1 MTSQNNNYRL
11 LGKALGMALAA
22 SAAWSLSSCD
32 KVDEDDRLIYVAP
45 AEVSAHVLIEDFTG
59 QSCINCPAAS
69 DVIAELQETYGHDN
83 VIAVGLYSGPFGK
96 SSKGIY
102 YPLTTE
108 TGDYYYEQRGIEAQP
123 CGSINRGAASYNTAE
138 WATVVR
144 DALQQTSPVS
154 INCDASLNSETNNI
168 TADITIGSS
177 QEYSDAEV
185 NVWLIEDNV
194 TSWQLMPGN
203 KLEND
208 YTHNHVFRTA
218 LTAADG
224 DAVSISPDSESK
236 LSYSLSLSEADVKS
250 EWDTDNLSMVVF
262 ASNSNGVLQVIN
274 AKINIQ

>member
-1 MTSQNNNYRL
+1 MISQNNNYRL
-11 LGKALGMALAA
+11 LGKALGVALAA
-22 SAAWSLSSCD
+22 SAAWSLASCD

-96 SSKGIY
+96 SSKGIF

-154 INCDASLNSETNNI
+154 INCEASLDSETNNI
-168 TADITIGSS
+168 TADVVIGSS
-177 QEYSDAEV
+177 QEYSDAKV

-203 KLEND
+203 KMDTE

-224 DAVSISPDSESK
+224 DAVSISPDSECK
-236 LSYSLSLSEADVKS
+236 LSYSLSLSEADTKS
-250 EWDTDNLSMVVF
+250 EWKSENLSMVVF
-262 ASNSNGVLQVIN
+262 ASNANGVLQVIN
-274 AKINIQ
+274 AKINIR

>member
-1 MTSQNNNYRL
+1 MTSLNNNYRL
-11 LGKALGMALAA
+11 LGKALGMALVA

-69 DVIAELQETYGHDN
+69 DLIAELQETYGHDN

-96 SSKGIY
+96 SSKGIF

-154 INCDASLNSETNNI
+154 IECEATLNSETNDV
-168 TADITIGSS
+168 AVDATIGSS
-177 QEYSDAEV
+177 QEFADAKV

-218 LTAADG
+218 LSAIDG
-224 DAVSISPDSESK
+224 DAIALSPDSECK

-250 EWDTDNLSMVVF
+250 EWNTENISIVVF

-274 AKINIQ
+274 EKINIQ

>member
-1 MTSQNNNYRL
+1 MTSLNTNYRL
-11 LGKALGMALAA
+11 LGKAFGVALAA
-22 SAAWSLSSCD
+22 TAAWSLASCD

-69 DVIAELQETYGHDN
+69 DVIAELQETYGHEN

-96 SSKGIY
+96 SSKGIF

-154 INCDASLNSETNNI
+154 IECEASLNSETNNI
-168 TADITIGSS
+168 AVDVTIGSS
-177 QEYSDAEV
+177 QEYSDVKV

-218 LTAADG
+218 LTAVDG
-224 DAVSISPDSESK
+224 DAILLSPGSENK
-236 LSYSLSLSEADVKS
+236 LSYSSSLSEVDTKG
-250 EWDTDNLSMVVF
+250 EWVAENLSIVAFV
-262 ASNSNGVLQVIN
+262 SNAKGVLQVIN
-274 AKINIQ
+274 EKIDIK